1 MIGRLKTHFNFI
13 HLSSRLVCLLALA
26 DYAPT
31 ALAFSPGE
39 APRNSIY
46 SYDVWQVED
55 GWVPNTVT
63 SILQSRN
70 GYIWMGTYQGL
81 VRFDGVNFALFDA
94 VHTAGL
100 QNSRITALYEDNDGT
115 LWIGH

>member
-1 MIGRLKTHFNFI
+1 MIGRFKTHFRFTQV
-13 HLSSRLVCLLALA
+13 SFRLVCLLALA
-26 DYAPT
+26 NCLPT
-31 ALAFSPGE
+31 ARAFHPGDAHRSPL
-39 APRNSIY
+39 Y
-46 SYDVWQVED
+46 SYDVWQVEE

-63 SILQSRN
+63 SILQSHN

-100 QNSRITALYEDNDGT
+100 QNSRITALYE
-115 LWIGH
+115 